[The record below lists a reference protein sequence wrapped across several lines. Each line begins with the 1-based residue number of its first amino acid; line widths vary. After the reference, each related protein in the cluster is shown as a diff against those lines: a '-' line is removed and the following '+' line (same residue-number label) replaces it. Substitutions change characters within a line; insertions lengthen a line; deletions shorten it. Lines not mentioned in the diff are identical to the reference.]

1 MRQLTRKQVIMIV
14 AGVAVLALIIYGFMP
29 TPRDVQTAQ
38 VVRAPFQVFVEEEGE
53 TRVVDRYQVAAPV
66 AAYARRARVEIGDIV
81 SEGQAIVDLEAPRS
95 GILDDQSRVETSARV
110 EAARAAVVLATEQ
123 VRAAEVTA
131 RRAAEERDR
140 LQRLL
145 EEDAATPRAV
155 DRAATEAEQAE
166 ASLEAARAAVSSARA
181 ELVAAESTLRGAPAS
196 NVNLP
201 VRTRLVAP
209 AAGRVLAV
217 HKPSGGP
224 VQPGEPLIEI
234 GDTQQLEVRI
244 NVLSQ
249 DAVRIRPGMP
259 VLIDQWGGESRLEA
273 EVVRVEPQAFTDI
286 SALGV
291 EERRV
296 PVIAAI
302 TSPAEEWIDLGSN
315 FRVLARFVIWEGA
328 QVLQVPAAA
337 VFRTDD
343 GPAVFVVEGRRAERR
358 LIETGRQSGLSIEV
372 VSGLN
377 EGDVV
382 IIHPDNALED
392 GDRVR
397 AGR

>member
-1 MRQLTRKQVIMIV
+1 MRELTRKQVIMIV

-181 ELVAAESTLRGAPAS
+181 ELAAAESTLRGAPAS

-201 VRTRLVAP
+201 VQTRLVAP

-302 TSPAEEWIDLGSN
+302 TSPEEEWIDLGSN

-382 IIHPDNALED
+382 IIHPDNTLED